1 MDHRGVALSSLKAW
15 SLSFFPVLFV
25 QDRVYIALAVLGL
38 YKRLGWPE
46 LREIRS
52 SCLCLPSVGIK
63 GVCHYHPTSI
73 HFFKLL
79 FDCPVNIPEY
89 SPET

>member
-63 GVCHYHPTSI
+63 GLHHHAWQYLSYCR
-73 HFFKLL
+73 K
-79 FDCPVNIPEY
+79 
-89 SPET
+89 ETIKSYLTEAFIWGI